1 VNGYK
6 FHTKDQSKGMQT
18 CNSGVCVKSEN
29 DDISAYWYGVLEEIH
44 EYYFTYDPNK
54 KVVLFKCDW
63 YDPTYPYGT
72 NYIDKRLKLVMI
84 NETRKYKESYDPFIF
99 AHQACQVYYTSF
111 PEGRKDWQSVVRIT
125 ARSVVEEGSVQLA
138 AFQDDDII
146 GVNVDDRP
154 VDYHLRDPDGDDEPI
169 INIGAALEEPDI
181 ESSSSGR
188 SDDESA
194 EECEDDDEDD

>member
-1 VNGYK
+1 
-6 FHTKDQSKGMQT
+6 M
-18 CNSGVCVKSEN
+18 
-29 DDISAYWYGVLEEIH
+29 
-44 EYYFTYDPNK
+44 
-54 KVVLFKCDW
+54 
-63 YDPTYPYGT
+63 
-72 NYIDKRLKLVMI
+72 
-84 NETRKYKESYDPFIF
+84 
-99 AHQACQVYYTSF
+99 
-111 PEGRKDWQSVVRIT
+111 VRIT

-181 ESSSSGR
+181 ESSSNSGR